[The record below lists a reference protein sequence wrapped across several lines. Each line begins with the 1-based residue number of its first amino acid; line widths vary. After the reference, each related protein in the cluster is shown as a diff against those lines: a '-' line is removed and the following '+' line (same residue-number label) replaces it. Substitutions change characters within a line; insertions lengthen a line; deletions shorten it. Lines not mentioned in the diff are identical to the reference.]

1 MRIGPTE
8 ILDQHA
14 EAFSARYVRLI
25 VTAIDRHW
33 VDAAATAATGYAASV
48 VGCDCEAGVERHLS
62 ANETPDG
69 RPGASL
75 LFFNFRTEQLAKA
88 IAWRVGECVLTCPTT
103 ACFNGL
109 PDAEEV
115 IPLGGD
121 TREFADGF
129 EEQGT
134 IADCESSSNPKSEI
148 RNPKSPLWK
157 IPVWDG
163 EFLVDGVAGVGRG
176 LAGGNLVIH
185 AESQTA
191 ALGGAVRAAKA
202 VAPLEGVITPFP
214 GGVCRAGSKVG
225 GTTMQNIVATID
237 EAYCP
242 TLRDRVA
249 TQLVAGAECAY
260 EIIIDGVDLEAVR
273 RAMRVAIEAAAGT
286 GVLAIGARN
295 FGGKLGKHQIELRE
309 LLEA

>member
-8 ILDQHA
+8 ILDEHA
-14 EAFSARYVRLI
+14 EAFSARYARLI

-48 VGCDCEAGVERHLS
+48 VGCDCEAGVERRLE

-69 RPGASL
+69 RSGAAL
-75 LFFNFRTEQLAKA
+75 LLFNFRTEQLAKA
-88 IAWRVGECVLTCPTT
+88 VAWRVGECVLTCPTT

-109 PDAEEV
+109 PAADEV

-129 EEQGT
+129 EEQVSDTKSAELGT
-134 IADCESSSNPKSEI
+134 G
-148 RNPKSPLWK
+148 RWRL
-157 IPVWDG
+157 PVWDG
-163 EFLVDGVAGVGRG
+163 EFLIDAVAGVGRG
-176 LAGGNLVIH
+176 IAGGNLVIH
-185 AESQTA
+185 ADSQAA
-191 ALGGAVRAAKA
+191 ALRGAVRAVAA
-202 VAPLEGVITPFP
+202 VAPLAGVITPFP

-242 TLRDRVA
+242 ALRDKVA
-249 TQLVAGAECAY
+249 TQLFAGAECAY
-260 EIIIDGVDLEAVR
+260 EIIINGADLAAVR
-273 RAMRVAIEAAAGT
+273 AAMRVAMEAAAGE
-286 GVLAIGARN
+286 GVLAIGARS
-295 FGGKLGKHQIELRE
+295 FGGKLGKHQIGLRE
-309 LLEA
+309 LLEI